1 MDDVD
6 RLLAETMHRAVDGAP
21 SEAGLLQTVHDRA
34 HRYRRRRVV
43 TRLSA
48 VALVVVVGVPVAAV
62 ITTRPD
68 PAVAPPVAVP
78 TVSAS
83 PSTEASPSPTV
94 DQTPSSRPPS
104 SPRSSPPSSPATA
117 TADRRVTL
125 VDGWT
130 APTFPYT
137 LPAKDGMTA
146 PRASMDGGKPI
157 AFFEAT
163 ELRHHADVT
172 VTVSGARPT
181 FTTTATEQPMRVR
194 GKNGT
199 FRTVDV
205 SPAKQLTLY
214 WRESSTRWIQLA
226 TDDTYT
232 PEQVVSIADSLS
244 PASIR
249 VLPPFDLG
257 LSPAGLVADSVTASR
272 MTFRTPSSAPGDAAF
287 RTVLREQRRLTGVN
301 RKVNGDDAV
310 LTRRDGRVTLT
321 IDVTYWEATL
331 EVTVDDGLT
340 ISDSDLLRYAEGVTI
355 LNRSNPE

>member
-1 MDDVD
+1 MDDLD
-6 RLLAETMHRAVDGAP
+6 RLLAETMHRAVDSAP
-21 SEAGLLQTVHDRA
+21 SEAGLLHTVHDRA
-34 HRYRRRRVV
+34 HRYRRRRIV

-48 VALVVVVGVPVAAV
+48 VALVVAVGVPAAAV
-62 ITTRPD
+62 IATRPD
-68 PAVAPPVAVP
+68 PAVV
-78 TVSAS
+78 
-83 PSTEASPSPTV
+83 
-94 DQTPSSRPPS
+94 
-104 SPRSSPPSSPATA
+104 PPSSPATA

-146 PRASMDGGKPI
+146 PIASVDGGKPI

-172 VTVSGARPT
+172 VTVSGSRPT
-181 FTTTATEQPMRVR
+181 FTTSATEQPMRVR
-194 GKNGT
+194 GKTGT

-232 PEQVVSIADSLS
+232 PEQVVSLADSLS

-249 VLPPFDLG
+249 VLPPFDLDR
-257 LSPAGLVADSVTASR
+257 SPAGLVADSVTASR
-272 MTFRTPSSAPGDAAF
+272 MTFRTPSSAPGRAGF
-287 RTVLREQRRLTGVN
+287 RTVLREQRQLTGVN

-310 LTRRDGRVTLT
+310 LTRRADRVTLAV
-321 IDVTYWEATL
+321 DVTYWEATL